1 MKKKFDLM
9 SKNDKVSSLY
19 KASTLVEALPYIR
32 QHNKK
37 IVVIKYGGHAM
48 GDKKLSRNFAEDIGL
63 LKEVGIMPII
73 IHGGGPQIDN
83 ALKKSKIQTKFIEGL
98 RVSNKE
104 VIRVVENIL
113 VNKLNKKIKNEITN
127 SGTKVVG
134 LAGNKKK
141 IILAKKLKVF
151 KSKKN
156 IDIGFV
162 GYPVKINV
170 KLINKYLKNNLVPI
184 IAPLGTDGRN
194 TFNIN
199 ADTVAGAVAGA
210 IKSNKLI
217 MMTNV
222 SGIKNKKNKL
232 ITGLTLKEAK
242 KLIDKEFI
250 RDGMKPKIKTCISA
264 LQKGVKEATILD
276 GRVPH
281 AIILELFTIIGVGT
295 QIRK

>member
-1 MKKKFDLM
+1 M

>member
-1 MKKKFDLM
+1 M

-113 VNKLNKKIKNEITN
+113 VNKLNKKIKNEIAN

-242 KLIDKEFI
+242 KLIDKKFI

-264 LQKGVKEATILD
+264 LQ
-276 GRVPH
+276 
-281 AIILELFTIIGVGT
+281 
-295 QIRK
+295 